1 MRKIV
6 LSTFLLFSVFCCFG
20 QTSNKRVCRLGFTYD
35 ISQNSNWG
43 KNNLVVTSVSPYSN
57 AEKAGIQ
64 PYDIITH
71 IESIPVSDVSND
83 EIAQLLNPANKRNI
97 MLTIKSTSSP
107 SREVIL
113 NKECKQINEISENQ
127 LAMAFNMYS
136 LETTSEREFVCP
148 FKTVATTDTVD
159 FGQFRSYKFAAT
171 DENTELEAN
180 INRVIEKEL
189 AKKGFTNDEQN
200 PDLLI
205 QTFYYF
211 DKNPNYVGPNP
222 IKLKQPVYRFN
233 ISRNK
238 MEKVPFLDP
247 SASES
252 EAAYLLQFGIRI
264 IDQKVSAG
272 RVLWECEANELLEEA
287 YHLEE
292 YAQIHVPLMLM
303 QFPYLKYKKNVHF
316 TVSQC
321 TYNYTGINY
330 DMDKLST
337 VVSVD
342 RNSPAHEAGVRA
354 KDVIEG
360 IEGQSTDYSIEE
372 FTAAYRQFITNT
384 MELRNPETRFTD
396 SKGFSRCMYWDA
408 FKYPQVNK
416 AIQNPNNLTAFAYLY
431 YFAPYINP
439 TSNNAITFYV
449 KQGTERKKII
459 IRPTI
464 RTGII
469 IELK

>member
-6 LSTFLLFSVFCCFG
+6 LSAFLLLTMFCSFG
-20 QTSNKRVCRLGFTYD
+20 QTSSKKVCRLGFTYD
-35 ISQNSNWG
+35 ISKNSNWG
-43 KNNLVVTSVSPYSN
+43 KNNLVVTSVKPYSN

-71 IESIPVSDVSND
+71 IEDIPVSSVSKD
-83 EIAQLLNPANKRNI
+83 EIIQLLNPANKRNI
-97 MLTIKSTSSP
+97 MLTIKSTLAP

-113 NKECKQINEISENQ
+113 NKECKPINEVSEDQ

-136 LETTSEREFVCP
+136 LETTSVREFVCP
-148 FKTVATTDTVD
+148 FKTIVTTDTVD
-159 FGQFRSYKFAAT
+159 FAQFHTYKFAASE
-171 DENTELEAN
+171 ENTKLEAD
-180 INRVIEKEL
+180 INQVIEKEL
-189 AKKGFTNDEQN
+189 TKKGFTSDNQK
-200 PDLLI
+200 PDFLI

-211 DKNPNYVGPNP
+211 DKNPNYVGPSP

-233 ISRNK
+233 INRNK
-238 MEKVPFLDP
+238 MEKVPFLEP

-252 EAAYLLQFGIRI
+252 EAAYLLQLGIRI

-303 QFPYLKYKKNVHF
+303 QFPYLKNKKNVHF
-316 TVSQC
+316 IVSQC
-321 TYNYTGINY
+321 SYNYTGINY
-330 DMDKLST
+330 NMDKLSS

-342 RNSPAHEAGVRA
+342 RNSPAYEAGVRA

-384 MELRNPETRFTD
+384 MTLRNPDTRFTD

-408 FKYPQVNK
+408 FKYPQVTK

-449 KQGTERKKII
+449 KQGSERKKII

-464 RTGII
+464 RTGIT

>member
-1 MRKIV
+1 MRKIE
-6 LSTFLLFSVFCCFG
+6 LSAFLLFSVLCCFG
-20 QTSNKRVCRLGFTYD
+20 QTSGKKVCRLGFTYD
-35 ISQNSNWG
+35 ISKNNNWG
-43 KNNLVVTSVSPYSN
+43 KDNLVVTSVSPYSN

-71 IESIPVSDVSND
+71 IENIPVSDVSQED
-83 EIAQLLNPANKRNI
+83 IAQLLNPADKQNI
-97 MLTIKSTSSP
+97 LLTLKSTSSP
-107 SREVIL
+107 MHEVIL
-113 NKECKQINEISENQ
+113 NKECKRANEISESQ
-127 LAMAFNMYS
+127 LATAFNMYS
-136 LETTSEREFVCP
+136 LETTSERGFVCP
-148 FKTVATTDTVD
+148 FKTTATTDSVD
-159 FGQFRSYKFAAT
+159 FGLFRSYKFAT
-171 DENTELEAN
+171 SDENTEMDTN
-180 INRVIEKEL
+180 INRIIEKEL
-189 AKKGFTNDEQN
+189 KKKGFTNDEEN

-211 DKNPNYVGPNP
+211 DKNPNYLGPNP
-222 IKLKQPVYRFN
+222 IKLKQPAYRFN
-233 ISRNK
+233 INRSK

-247 SASES
+247 SASKS

-264 IDQKVSAG
+264 IDQKASTG
-272 RVLWECEANELLEEA
+272 RVLWECEANEFLEES

-303 QFPYLKYKKNVHF
+303 QFPYLKNGKNVYF

-330 DMDKLST
+330 DMDNLSS

-342 RNSPAHEAGVRA
+342 RNSPAYEAGVRA
-354 KDVIEG
+354 KDVIEE
-360 IEGQSTDYSIEE
+360 IEGQNIDYSIEE
-372 FTAAYRQFITNT
+372 FTAAYHQFITNT

-449 KQGTERKKII
+449 KKGTERKKII

-469 IELK
+469 IGLK

>member
-1 MRKIV
+1 M
-6 LSTFLLFSVFCCFG
+6 FCCFG

-35 ISQNSNWG
+35 ISKNSNWG

-189 AKKGFTNDEQN
+189 AKKGFTSDEQS

-211 DKNPNYVGPNP
+211 DKNPNYVGPQMQRDYAYHQGTAWP
-222 IKLKQPVYRFN
+222 WLAGFYF
-233 ISRNK
+233 
-238 MEKVPFLDP
+238 E
-247 SASES
+247 
-252 EAAYLLQFGIRI
+252 AYLRIYKMSGIGFVERQLI
-264 IDQKVSAG
+264 GYEDEMTSHCIGSIPELFDGNPPFKGRGAVSFAMNVAEIL
-272 RVLWECEANELLEEA
+272 RVLYLLSK
-287 YHLEE
+287 YLSL
-292 YAQIHVPLMLM
+292 IH
-303 QFPYLKYKKNVHF
+303 
-316 TVSQC
+316 
-321 TYNYTGINY
+321 I
-330 DMDKLST
+330 
-337 VVSVD
+337 
-342 RNSPAHEAGVRA
+342 
-354 KDVIEG
+354 
-360 IEGQSTDYSIEE
+360 
-372 FTAAYRQFITNT
+372 
-384 MELRNPETRFTD
+384 
-396 SKGFSRCMYWDA
+396 
-408 FKYPQVNK
+408 
-416 AIQNPNNLTAFAYLY
+416 
-431 YFAPYINP
+431 
-439 TSNNAITFYV
+439 
-449 KQGTERKKII
+449 
-459 IRPTI
+459 
-464 RTGII
+464 
-469 IELK
+469 

>member
-159 FGQFRSYKFAAT
+159 FGQFRSYNRHEEQKNRLVLSVFAREIEFI
-171 DENTELEAN
+171 DEEPDGARTNHILLEGYMCK
-180 INRVIEKEL
+180 R
-189 AKKGFTNDEQN
+189 
-200 PDLLI
+200 
-205 QTFYYF
+205 
-211 DKNPNYVGPNP
+211 
-222 IKLKQPVYRFN
+222 PVYRKTPLGREIADLLLAVNRPYGKSDYIPCICWGRNARYASGFDVGEHVR
-233 ISRNK
+233 ILGRIQSR
-238 MEKVPFLDP
+238 
-247 SASES
+247 
-252 EAAYLLQFGIRI
+252 
-264 IDQKVSAG
+264 
-272 RVLWECEANELLEEA
+272 
-287 YHLEE
+287 E
-292 YAQIHVPLMLM
+292 YV
-303 QFPYLKYKKNVHF
+303 K
-316 TVSQC
+316 
-321 TYNYTGINY
+321 
-330 DMDKLST
+330 KLSET
-337 VVSVD
+337 ETETRTAYEVSV
-342 RNSPAHEAGVRA
+342 
-354 KDVIEG
+354 
-360 IEGQSTDYSIEE
+360 
-372 FTAAYRQFITNT
+372 
-384 MELRNPETRFTD
+384 
-396 SKGFSRCMYWDA
+396 SKLECMD
-408 FKYPQVNK
+408 
-416 AIQNPNNLTAFAYLY
+416 
-431 YFAPYINP
+431 
-439 TSNNAITFYV
+439 
-449 KQGTERKKII
+449 E
-459 IRPTI
+459 
-464 RTGII
+464 
-469 IELK
+469 

>member
-189 AKKGFTNDEQN
+189 AKKGFTSDEQN

-272 RVLWECEANELLEEA
+272 RVLWECEANELLEE
-287 YHLEE
+287 
-292 YAQIHVPLMLM
+292 
-303 QFPYLKYKKNVHF
+303 
-316 TVSQC
+316 
-321 TYNYTGINY
+321 
-330 DMDKLST
+330 
-337 VVSVD
+337 VSVD